1 MKKSDDVKFEY
12 TITDE
17 LGIHARPAGAL
28 IQHVKNFDSKV
39 TITLKDKT
47 VDASSIISLMTL
59 QAKTDDTIGADEK
72 EAIEDIKS
80 FMEENF

>member
-1 MKKSDDVKFEY
+1 MKFEY

-28 IQHVKNFDSKV
+28 IQYVKNFDSKV

-59 QAKTDDTIGADEK
+59 QAKTDDTIVVEAIGADEK

>member
-1 MKKSDDVKFEY
+1 MKFEY

-17 LGIHARPAGAL
+17 VGIHARPAGNL
-28 IQHVKNFDSKV
+28 IKHVKNFESKV
-39 TITLKDKT
+39 TITLRDKT

-59 QAKTDDTIGADEK
+59 QAKKDDTIVVEAIGPDEK
-72 EAIEDIKS
+72 EAIEDIKA